1 MVTFVDGL
9 IDLLGIE
16 VTHNSGERIEAV
28 MPITSQVKQP
38 YGFVHGGAT
47 LALLETVASIGV
59 GHMANLEVERPFGI
73 HMDAR
78 HFKAGVSGSVRGVAE
93 LDRVEGNKQ
102 FWRVTAYDDAGDVM
116 TAGTFMT
123 KIVSLERLAEKGVDV
138 APMPKPWPPEPAE
151 GEC

>member
-1 MVTFVDGL
+1 MAEFVDGL
-9 IDLLGIE
+9 IDLLGIA
-16 VTHNSGERIEAV
+16 VTVEEPGRVEAV
-28 MPITSQVKQP
+28 MPITPQVKQP

-59 GHMANLEVERPFGI
+59 GRMANLEVERPFGI

-123 KIVSLERLAEKGVDV
+123 KIVSLERLAEKGVAV
-138 APMPKPWPPEPAE
+138 TPMPMAQVPHLACEEA
-151 GEC
+151 

>member
-1 MVTFVDGL
+1 MSEFVDGL
-9 IDLLGIE
+9 IEQLGIE
-16 VTHNSGERIEAV
+16 VVSESAERVEAV
-28 MPITSQVKQP
+28 MPITSRVKQP

-102 FWRVTAYDDAGDVM
+102 FWRIAAYDDAGDVM

-123 KIVSLERLAEKGVDV
+123 KIVSLERLAEKGVAA
-138 APMPKPWPPEPAE
+138 APMPMAQAPRLAPEEA
-151 GEC
+151 

>member
-1 MVTFVDGL
+1 MAEFVDGL
-9 IDLLGIE
+9 IGALGIE
-16 VTHNSGERIEAV
+16 VAIEEPGRVEAV
-28 MPITSQVKQP
+28 MPITPQVKQP

-78 HFKAGVSGSVRGVAE
+78 HFKAGVAGSVRGVAE
-93 LDRVEGNKQ
+93 LDRTEGNKQ
-102 FWRVTAYDDAGDVM
+102 FWRVAAYDDAGDVM

-123 KIVSLERLAEKGVDV
+123 KIVSLERLAEKGIDV
-138 APMPKPWPPEPAE
+138 TPMPGAQASNPMQ
-151 GEC
+151 GEA